1 MTATRGLLIAA
12 AATAGLALGIW
23 VMTGYAPAAAD
34 RAAVGS
40 RPPDYVVRRLPQ
52 GDSTGMR
59 AAYKGHVTLINL
71 WATWCGPCRAEMP
84 SIERL
89 YQAYRDRGF
98 RVAAVSVDEAG
109 DEAVVAFGRQFGLT
123 FDLLHDQSGNI
134 QRAYQ
139 TNGLPQSILIDR
151 KGRVAYMAI
160 GAVEWDSPEMRQRV
174 ALLLTQGN

>member
-1 MTATRGLLIAA
+1 MNNTRGLLIAA

-23 VMTGYAPAAAD
+23 VMTGYAPAAD
-34 RAAVGS
+34 RAAIGS

-98 RVAAVSVDEAG
+98 RVAAVSVDEGG
-109 DEAVVAFGRQFGLT
+109 DEDVLAFGRQFDLT

-134 QRAYQ
+134 QVAYQ
-139 TNGLPQSILIDR
+139 TDGLPQSILIGRD
-151 KGRVAYMAI
+151 GRVDYMAL
-160 GAVEWDSPEMRQRV
+160 GAVEWDSPAMRQRV
-174 ALLLTQGN
+174 EQLLNSAD